1 MPGRSQ
7 SRRRTGMCG
16 ICERISRICKTTKTL
31 DRYLK
36 ICAPTDT
43 FPSNRFPMSGFPQC
57 REKPGIEAMKKA
69 IQIFKLTGSEN
80 LTNNY
85 KYHGKLQY
93 WYREKEAKDQA
104 WDIKYVKEYFPS
116 VQFINLRIWGTEVC
130 RRYIHRK
137 WPGG

>member
-1 MPGRSQ
+1 
-7 SRRRTGMCG
+7 
-16 ICERISRICKTTKTL
+16 
-31 DRYLK
+31 
-36 ICAPTDT
+36 
-43 FPSNRFPMSGFPQC
+43 MSGFPQR

-69 IQIFKLTGSEN
+69 IQIFKWTGSEN

-116 VQFINLRIWGTEVC
+116 VQFINLRIWGTEAC